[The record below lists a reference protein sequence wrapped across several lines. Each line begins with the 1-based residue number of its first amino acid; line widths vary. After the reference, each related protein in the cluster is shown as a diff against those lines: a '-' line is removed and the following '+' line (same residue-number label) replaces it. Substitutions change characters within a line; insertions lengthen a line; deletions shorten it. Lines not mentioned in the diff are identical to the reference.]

1 MRFAE
6 NFSPLHALSAAKRG
20 EARSDLARGFVEAL
34 ENTNVAMINECYEKN
49 ARVLLLN

>member
-1 MRFAE
+1 MSFAE

-20 EARSDLARGFVEAL
+20 EARSDLARGFVKAL
-34 ENTNVAMINECYEKN
+34 ENTNVAINECYENN